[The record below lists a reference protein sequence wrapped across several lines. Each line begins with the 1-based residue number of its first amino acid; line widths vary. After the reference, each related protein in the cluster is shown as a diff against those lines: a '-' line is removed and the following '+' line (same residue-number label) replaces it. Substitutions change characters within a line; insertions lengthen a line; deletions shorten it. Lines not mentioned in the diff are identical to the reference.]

1 MLRLSLVAVALASF
15 SLANAQT
22 QNFTVD
28 PNAVDS
34 GKKSTWCTAELN
46 TCNTLCGNDNIGDN
60 ICDVTSL
67 TYTCACADGTSPD
80 LAQYKNTM
88 PWFFC
93 QYNFDSC
100 IQANVGNANGQ
111 KNCTTSIQD
120 KCGNETASK
129 IVATTSATVAPSA
142 SNTGSAASSS
152 GASSASATVASSSS
166 STAAAAPTNL
176 AYIGNG
182 AAVVAA
188 GLFAALL

>member
-15 SLANAQT
+15 SLVNA

-28 PNAVDS
+28 PNSVDS
-34 GKKSTWCTAELN
+34 GKRSQWCAAEIN
-46 TCNTLCGNDNIGDN
+46 TCGTLCGNGNIGN
-60 ICDVTSL
+60 NACDVNTLS
-67 TYTCACADGTSPD
+67 YACACADGSSPD
-80 LAQYKNTM
+80 LEQYKNTM

-93 QYNFDSC
+93 QQNFETC
-100 IQANVGNANGQ
+100 ISTNVGNSNAQ
-111 KNCTTSIQD
+111 KNCTTSIQN
-120 KCGNETASK
+120 KCGNETASQ
-129 IVATTSATVAPSA
+129 IVATTSTTAAPTA
-142 SNTGSAASSS
+142 SSTSTGSA
-152 GASSASATVASSSS
+152 ASSASATVASSSS